1 MVLQRSLLRI
11 DKVSL
16 LETFGSAINKR
27 NEKLQHFSKELSLF
41 ENFLSK
47 QLPTTDFY
55 FLTKSI
61 TLPNKK
67 LLQKSFY
74 TQ

>member
-1 MVLQRSLLRI
+1 MVLQRSFLQI

-16 LETFGSAINKR
+16 LETFGSTINKH
-27 NEKLQHFSKELSLF
+27 NKELQHFSKELSLF

-47 QLPTTDFY
+47 QLSTIDFC

-61 TLPNKK
+61 TSPNKK
-67 LLQKSFY
+67 LLAKSFY